1 MSEIKLIL
9 CHEKL
14 ECCTYLDKL
23 FMTSVD
29 DFGGFQVVNTVLI
42 GRDSYNGPI
51 FSMNIDVDLVVLA
64 RIDGL
69 A

>member
-1 MSEIKLIL
+1 MRIKVIT

-14 ECCTYLDKL
+14 EGRTYLDKL

-29 DFGGFQVVNTVLI
+29 GLGGFQVVNTVLI
-42 GRDSYNGPI
+42 GRDPYNGPI

-64 RIDGL
+64 RVDGV